1 MPKPMH
7 GTSRL
12 SFDGAV
18 DADGHIL
25 EHPDLWEIYLEPRYR
40 DRALRLVV
48 DDEGLEELEIGGTRS
63 TLSRHGFPSTLGA
76 MGDPDLRGIQ
86 LDPKRTYFGEAPFGS
101 MDPDERLKVLDA
113 EGIDAV
119 VLYTTVGLLWEAE
132 LEDAELSQAYT
143 RAYNRWI
150 CDFCR
155 ASERL
160 VPTAHLS
167 LSDPDAAARELER
180 AVADG
185 ARGSYVAPFT
195 HDARPLGHPSNDAV
209 FAAAQDLDV
218 PFAIHP
224 TFEPQWTKGARMGSW
239 EHVKKLRL
247 LASVTASDG
256 VRHQFT
262 TLFDY
267 GVFDK
272 FPRLRVIVLESG
284 GGWIGYWLDR
294 IDAVYGHTSIGSR
307 VPLKDKPSDYFRERV
322 WISCDP
328 DERSIPALAERF
340 GASRFMWASDF
351 PHADHTPDYIKDL
364 EELAGSFPQTTRRRF
379 LGDNARELFRISL
392 RETSVHREILSPVDD
407 PAATPTR
414 TEAP

>member
-1 MPKPMH
+1 MH
-7 GTSRL
+7 DTRSL

-25 EHPDLWEIYLEPRYR
+25 EPPDLWETYLEPQYR
-40 DRALRLVV
+40 DRALRFVR
-48 DDEGLEELEIGGTRS
+48 DEDGLEELEIGGVRS
-63 TLSRHGFPSTLGA
+63 KMSRKGFPSTLGA
-76 MGDPDLRGIQ
+76 MGDPDLRAMQ
-86 LDPKRTYFGEAPFGS
+86 LDPDRTYMHEAPFGS

-150 CDFCR
+150 CEFC
-155 ASERL
+155 SGSDRL

-167 LSDPDAAARELER
+167 LSDPEAAARELER
-180 AVADG
+180 AVGDG
-185 ARGSYVAPFT
+185 ARGVYVAPFT
-195 HDARPLGHPSNDAV
+195 HDAKPLGHPSNDVV

-224 TFEPQWTKGARMGSW
+224 TFEPQWTKGMRMGAW
-239 EHVKKLRL
+239 ENVKQLRL

-256 VRHQFT
+256 VRQQFT

-272 FPRLRVIVLESG
+272 FPRLKVIVLESG

-294 IDAVYGHTSIGSR
+294 IDAVYGHTFIGTR
-307 VPLKDKPSDYFRERV
+307 VPLEHKPSDYFRERI

-328 DERSIPALAERF
+328 DERTIPALAERF
-340 GASRFMWASDF
+340 GAERFLWASDF
-351 PHADHTPDYIKDL
+351 PHADHTPAYIDDL
-364 EELAGSFPQTTRRRF
+364 DELAAAFPEASRRKF
-379 LGDNARELFRISL
+379 LGDNARELFRIS
-392 RETSVHREILSPVDD
+392 
-407 PAATPTR
+407 A
-414 TEAP
+414 